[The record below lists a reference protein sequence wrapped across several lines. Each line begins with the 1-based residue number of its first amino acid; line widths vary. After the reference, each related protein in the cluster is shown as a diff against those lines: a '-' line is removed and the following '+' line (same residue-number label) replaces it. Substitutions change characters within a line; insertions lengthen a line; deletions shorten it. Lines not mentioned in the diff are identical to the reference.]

1 MEGDDIMSLGLI
13 SVLLILFVVIGAIA
27 TKRVEICLFLACLIG
42 AIVLYG
48 THALTELSGIFLQAL
63 EDNSWVMLIVGLF
76 GCFIAL
82 LQSSNGHLG
91 FSKIVGKICNTE
103 RKTLL
108 ATFIMGV
115 VIFIEELLN
124 AMTIGACMKTHY
136 DKKKIP
142 RETLA
147 YLLDATGGPICVMV
161 PISGWG
167 VCLMSMFVQEDAF
180 LSLGSNHIKSYLSA
194 APFCFYPIAT
204 LIIVFLFC
212 IGIMPKLGG
221 MKKAYKRV
229 EETGMVYSEKSRKYN
244 HEVSGEVVEGKVL
257 DFLIPVAVLI
267 ALTVITGDL
276 MTGVIG
282 ATIVCAVMYIPRKIV
297 SAEDLFPIMTKGFA
311 DMLTVD
317 AVLLLTYV
325 LQIITEKMGMTDYII
340 EKVQPYMVGSMFPV
354 VIFLLVAV
362 LCFCTASL
370 VGVCAL
376 ITPIALPLGAIVGS
390 STLLVM
396 AAIMSGAG
404 FGSHACF
411 YSDATLVSSN
421 IAGIDNL
428 EHATSQLPYVAIA
441 AAISI
446 VAFIVAGLV
455 M

>member
-1 MEGDDIMSLGLI
+1 MSLGLI
-13 SVLLILFVVIGAIA
+13 SVLLILFVVVGAIV
-27 TKRVEICLFLACLIG
+27 TKHVEICLFLACLIG
-42 AIVLYG
+42 TIVLYG
-48 THALTELSGIFLQAL
+48 IDALPELGGIFVEAL
-63 EDNSWVMLIVGLF
+63 ANNAWVMLIVLLLG
-76 GCFIAL
+76 GFISL
-82 LQSSNGHLG
+82 LQTSNGHLG
-91 FSKIVGKICNTE
+91 FSKIVDKICNTE

-108 ATFIMGV
+108 VTFLMGI

-136 DKKKIP
+136 DKQKIP

-147 YLLDATGGPICVMV
+147 YLLDATGGPICVMI

-180 LSLGSNHIKSYLSA
+180 LSLGSNHIKAYLSA
-194 APFCFYPIAT
+194 APLCFYPIAT

-212 IGIMPKLGG
+212 IGVVPKIGG
-221 MKKAYKRV
+221 MKNAYERV
-229 EETGMVYSEKSRKYN
+229 KETGMVYSEKSRKYN
-244 HEVSGEVVEGKVL
+244 QENSEDIEDGKL
-257 DFLIPVAVLI
+257 IDFIIPIVVLI
-267 ALTVITGDL
+267 VLTIVTGDL
-276 MTGVIG
+276 ITAVIG
-282 ATIVCAVMYIPRKIV
+282 AVIVCAVMYIPRKII
-297 SAEDLFPIMTKGFA
+297 SSEDLFPILSRGFA
-311 DMLTVD
+311 DMLVVD
-317 AVLLLTYV
+317 IVLILTYV

-340 EKVQPYMVGSMFPV
+340 EKVQPYMMGALFPV
-354 VIFLLVAV
+354 IIFVLVAV

-376 ITPIALPLGAIVGS
+376 IAPIAFPLGAILGVN
-390 STLLVM
+390 TLLVM

-411 YSDATLVSSN
+411 YSDATLVSSR

-441 AAISI
+441 AVISI
-446 VAFIVAGLV
+446 VAFIIAGFV

>member
-1 MEGDDIMSLGLI
+1 MSLGLI

-48 THALTELSGIFLQAL
+48 KQALPELGGIFVEAL
-63 EDNSWVMLIVGLF
+63 GNNAWVMLVVLLLG
-76 GCFIAL
+76 GFIAL

-91 FSKIVGKICNTE
+91 FSRIVDKICNTE

-108 ATFIMGV
+108 MTFVMGI

-147 YLLDATGGPICVMV
+147 YLLDATGGPICVMI

-167 VCLMSMFVQEDAF
+167 VCLMSMFVKEDAF
-180 LSLGSNHIKSYLSA
+180 LSLGENHIKSYLSA

-212 IGIMPKLGG
+212 LGVMPKLGG
-221 MKKAYKRV
+221 MKKAYQRV
-229 EETGMVYSEKSRKYN
+229 EQTGMVYSEKSRKYN
-244 HEVSGEVVEGKVL
+244 QETAEDVVDGKIL
-257 DFLIPVAVLI
+257 DFIIPVMVLI
-267 ALTVITGDL
+267 ILTVITGDL
-276 MTGVIG
+276 ITAVIG
-282 ATIVCAVMYIPRKIV
+282 AIVVCAVMYIPRKII
-297 SAEDLFPIMTKGFA
+297 SAEDLFPILSKGFS
-311 DMLTVD
+311 DMLIVD
-317 AVLLLTYV
+317 IVLILTYV
-325 LQIITEKMGMTDYII
+325 LQIITEKMGMTNYII
-340 EKVQPYMVGSMFPV
+340 ENVQPYMVGAMFPAI
-354 VIFLLVAV
+354 IFVLVAV

-376 ITPIALPLGAIVGS
+376 IAPIALPLGAILGVN
-390 STLLVM
+390 TLLVM

-411 YSDATLVSSN
+411 YSDATLVSSR

-441 AAISI
+441 AVVSF
-446 VAFIVAGLV
+446 VAFVVAGVV

>member
-1 MEGDDIMSLGLI
+1 MSLGLV

-48 THALTELSGIFLQAL
+48 THALSELGGIFVEAL
-63 EDNSWVMLIVGLF
+63 ENNAWVMLIVLLLG
-76 GCFIAL
+76 GFIAL

-91 FSKIVGKICNTE
+91 FSKIVDKICDTE

-108 ATFIMGV
+108 MTFLMGV

-147 YLLDATGGPICVMV
+147 YLLDATGGPICVMI

-212 IGIMPKLGG
+212 MGIMPKLGG
-221 MKKAYKRV
+221 MKKAYK
-229 EETGMVYSEKSRKYN
+229 KYN
-244 HEVSGEVVEGKVL
+244 QTISENVVDGKII
-257 DFLIPVAVLI
+257 DFIIPVGVLI

-276 MTGVIG
+276 ITAVIG
-282 ATIVCAVMYIPRKIV
+282 AIVVCAIMYIPRKII
-297 SAEDLFPIMTKGFA
+297 SSEDLFPILSRGFS
-311 DMLTVD
+311 DMLVVD
-317 AVLLLTYV
+317 IVLLLTFV
-325 LQIITEKMGMTDYII
+325 LQIITGKMGMTDYII
-340 EKVQPYMVGSMFPV
+340 EKVQPYMIGSLFPV
-354 VIFLLVAV
+354 MIFVLVAV

-376 ITPIALPLGAIVGS
+376 VAPIAFPLGAILGVN
-390 STLLVM
+390 TLLVM

-411 YSDATLVSSN
+411 YSDATLVSSR

-428 EHATSQLPYVAIA
+428 EHATSQLPYVIIA
-441 AAISI
+441 AAISL
-446 VAFIVAGLV
+446 VAFIVAGIV
-455 M
+455 I

>member
-1 MEGDDIMSLGLI
+1 MSLGLV

-48 THALTELSGIFLQAL
+48 THALSELGGIFVEAL
-63 EDNSWVMLIVGLF
+63 ENNAWVMLIVLLLG
-76 GCFIAL
+76 GFIAL

-91 FSKIVGKICNTE
+91 FSKIVDKICDTE

-108 ATFIMGV
+108 MTFLMGV

-147 YLLDATGGPICVMV
+147 YLLDATGGPICVMI

-212 IGIMPKLGG
+212 MGIMPKLGG

-229 EETGMVYSEKSRKYN
+229 EDTGMVYSEKSKKYN
-244 HEVSGEVVEGKVL
+244 QTISENVVDGKII
-257 DFLIPVAVLI
+257 DFIIPVGVLI

-276 MTGVIG
+276 ITAVIG
-282 ATIVCAVMYIPRKIV
+282 AIVVCAIMYIPRKII
-297 SAEDLFPIMTKGFA
+297 SSEDLFPILSRGFS
-311 DMLTVD
+311 DMLVVD
-317 AVLLLTYV
+317 IVLLLTFV
-325 LQIITEKMGMTDYII
+325 LQII
-340 EKVQPYMVGSMFPV
+340 EKVQPYMIGSLFPV
-354 VIFLLVAV
+354 MIFVLVAV

-376 ITPIALPLGAIVGS
+376 VAPIAFPLGAILGVN
-390 STLLVM
+390 TLLVM

-411 YSDATLVSSN
+411 YSDATLVSSR

-428 EHATSQLPYVAIA
+428 EHATSQLPYVIIA
-441 AAISI
+441 AAISL
-446 VAFIVAGLV
+446 VAFIVAGIV
-455 M
+455 I

>member
-1 MEGDDIMSLGLI
+1 MSLGLV

-48 THALTELSGIFLQAL
+48 THALSELGGIFVEAL
-63 EDNSWVMLIVGLF
+63 ENNAWVMLIVLLLG
-76 GCFIAL
+76 GFIAL

-91 FSKIVGKICNTE
+91 FSKIVDKICDTE

-108 ATFIMGV
+108 MTFLMGV

-147 YLLDATGGPICVMV
+147 YLLDATGGPICVMI

-212 IGIMPKLGG
+212 MGIMPKLGG

-229 EETGMVYSEKSRKYN
+229 EDTGMVYSEKSKKYN
-244 HEVSGEVVEGKVL
+244 QII
-257 DFLIPVAVLI
+257 DFIIPVGVLI

-276 MTGVIG
+276 ITAVIG
-282 ATIVCAVMYIPRKIV
+282 AIVVCAIMYIPRKII
-297 SAEDLFPIMTKGFA
+297 SSEDLFPILSRGFS
-311 DMLTVD
+311 DMLVVD
-317 AVLLLTYV
+317 IVLLLTFV
-325 LQIITEKMGMTDYII
+325 LQIITGKMGMTDYII
-340 EKVQPYMVGSMFPV
+340 EKVQPYMIGSLFPV
-354 VIFLLVAV
+354 MIFVLVAV

-376 ITPIALPLGAIVGS
+376 VAPIAFPLGAILGVN
-390 STLLVM
+390 TLLVM

-411 YSDATLVSSN
+411 YSDATLVSSR

-428 EHATSQLPYVAIA
+428 EHATSQLPYVIIA
-441 AAISI
+441 AAISL
-446 VAFIVAGLV
+446 VAFIVAGIV
-455 M
+455 I

>member
-1 MEGDDIMSLGLI
+1 MSLGLV

-48 THALTELSGIFLQAL
+48 THALSELGGIFVEAL
-63 EDNSWVMLIVGLF
+63 ENNAWVMLIVLLLG
-76 GCFIAL
+76 GFIAL

-91 FSKIVGKICNTE
+91 FSKIVDKICDTE

-108 ATFIMGV
+108 MTFLMGV

-147 YLLDATGGPICVMV
+147 YLLDATGGPICVMI

-212 IGIMPKLGG
+212 MGIMPKLGG

-229 EETGMVYSEKSRKYN
+229 EDTGMVYSEKSKKYN
-244 HEVSGEVVEGKVL
+244 QTISENVVDGKII
-257 DFLIPVAVLI
+257 DFIIPVGVLI

-276 MTGVIG
+276 ITAVIG
-282 ATIVCAVMYIPRKIV
+282 AIVVCAIMYIPRKII
-297 SAEDLFPIMTKGFA
+297 SSEDLFPILSRGFS
-311 DMLTVD
+311 DMLVVD
-317 AVLLLTYV
+317 IVLLLTFV
-325 LQIITEKMGMTDYII
+325 LQIITGKMGMTDYDFC
-340 EKVQPYMVGSMFPV
+340 VGCRIV
-354 VIFLLVAV
+354 FLHSLACWRVC
-362 LCFCTASL
+362 LGCTDCISTRCYL
-370 VGVCAL
+370 RCKY
-376 ITPIALPLGAIVGS
+376 IACHG
-390 STLLVM
+390 
-396 AAIMSGAG
+396 
-404 FGSHACF
+404 C
-411 YSDATLVSSN
+411 N
-421 IAGIDNL
+421 
-428 EHATSQLPYVAIA
+428 YVRCRIWL
-441 AAISI
+441 SCL
-446 VAFIVAGLV
+446 FLF
-455 M
+455 

>member
-1 MEGDDIMSLGLI
+1 MSLGLV

-48 THALTELSGIFLQAL
+48 THALSELGGIFVEAL
-63 EDNSWVMLIVGLF
+63 ENNAWVMLIVLLLG
-76 GCFIAL
+76 GFIAL

-91 FSKIVGKICNTE
+91 FSKIVDKICDTE

-108 ATFIMGV
+108 MTFLM
-115 VIFIEELLN
+115 
-124 AMTIGACMKTHY
+124 GACMKTHY

-147 YLLDATGGPICVMV
+147 YLLDATGGPICVMI

-212 IGIMPKLGG
+212 MGIMPKLGG

-229 EETGMVYSEKSRKYN
+229 EDTGMVYSEKSKKYN
-244 HEVSGEVVEGKVL
+244 QTISENVVDGKII
-257 DFLIPVAVLI
+257 DFIIPVGVLI

-276 MTGVIG
+276 ITAVIG
-282 ATIVCAVMYIPRKIV
+282 AIVVCAIMYIPRKII
-297 SAEDLFPIMTKGFA
+297 SSEDLFPILSRGFS
-311 DMLTVD
+311 DMLVVD
-317 AVLLLTYV
+317 IVLLLTFV
-325 LQIITEKMGMTDYII
+325 LQIITGKMGMTDYII
-340 EKVQPYMVGSMFPV
+340 EKVQPYMIGSLFPV
-354 VIFLLVAV
+354 MIFVLVAV

-376 ITPIALPLGAIVGS
+376 VAPIAFPLGAILGVN
-390 STLLVM
+390 TLLVM

-411 YSDATLVSSN
+411 YSDATLVSSR

-428 EHATSQLPYVAIA
+428 EHATSQLPYVIIA
-441 AAISI
+441 AAISL
-446 VAFIVAGLV
+446 VAFIVAGIV
-455 M
+455 I

>member
-1 MEGDDIMSLGLI
+1 MSLGLV

-48 THALTELSGIFLQAL
+48 THALSELGGIFVEAL
-63 EDNSWVMLIVGLF
+63 ENNAWVMLIVLLLG
-76 GCFIAL
+76 GFIAL

-91 FSKIVGKICNTE
+91 FSKIVDKICDTE

-108 ATFIMGV
+108 MTFLMGV

-147 YLLDATGGPICVMV
+147 YLLDATGGPICVMI

-212 IGIMPKLGG
+212 MGIMPKLGG

-229 EETGMVYSEKSRKYN
+229 EDTGMVYSEKSKKYN
-244 HEVSGEVVEGKVL
+244 
-257 DFLIPVAVLI
+257 
-267 ALTVITGDL
+267 
-276 MTGVIG
+276 
-282 ATIVCAVMYIPRKIV
+282 
-297 SAEDLFPIMTKGFA
+297 
-311 DMLTVD
+311 
-317 AVLLLTYV
+317 
-325 LQIITEKMGMTDYII
+325 
-340 EKVQPYMVGSMFPV
+340 
-354 VIFLLVAV
+354 
-362 LCFCTASL
+362 
-370 VGVCAL
+370 
-376 ITPIALPLGAIVGS
+376 
-390 STLLVM
+390 
-396 AAIMSGAG
+396 
-404 FGSHACF
+404 
-411 YSDATLVSSN
+411 
-421 IAGIDNL
+421 
-428 EHATSQLPYVAIA
+428 
-441 AAISI
+441 
-446 VAFIVAGLV
+446 
-455 M
+455 